1 MTSLDQGA
9 RLTLIGGPER
19 DARRDFAED
28 VRAGLTSRPK
38 WLSAR
43 HLYDARGSELFA
55 EICEQPEYYPTRTEG
70 AILREIAPKLAAR
83 FDRAP
88 QLVELGS
95 GSAEKTRALI
105 EALIAHHGALTY
117 EPIDI
122 SRSALE
128 LSAEELLGAYPELE
142 VCAVADEYLSGLR
155 QLAAIPER
163 SESPRLVVWLGSS
176 IGNFHREEA
185 ARFLT
190 VLRGSLR
197 PEDRLLVGFDRRK
210 DAATLEAAYDD
221 AAGVTAAFIR
231 NLLDRIDREFGSAFD
246 SAAWGYQARYDVD
259 LGRVEM
265 TLECPDARSV
275 AIPGLDLEVPFEA
288 GERIHVENSYKY
300 SDDEIRALAESAGLG
315 VLEHWTDADE
325 RFREVLFAP
334 RFGT

>member
-1 MTSLDQGA
+1 M
-9 RLTLIGGPER
+9 TLIGGPER

-43 HLYDARGSELFA
+43 HLYDARGSALFA

-70 AILREIAPKLAAR
+70 AILREIAPQLAAR

-105 EALIAHHGALTY
+105 EALIARHGDLTY

-128 LSAEELLGAYPELE
+128 LSAEELLADYPELD
-142 VCAVADEYLSGLR
+142 VYAVADEYLPGLR
-155 QLAAIPER
+155 RLAEIPER
-163 SESPRLVVWLGSS
+163 SESPRLIVWLGSS

-210 DAATLEAAYDD
+210 GAPELEAAYDD
-221 AAGVTAAFIR
+221 GAGVTAAFIR
-231 NLLDRIDREFGSAFD
+231 NLLDRIDREFGSDFG
-246 SAAWGYQARYDVD
+246 SAAWSFQARYDEE

-265 TLECPDARSV
+265 TLECPDARRV
-275 AIPGLDLEVPFEA
+275 AIPELDMDVPFEA
-288 GERIHVENSYKY
+288 GERIHMENSYKY
-300 SDDEIRALAESAGLG
+300 SEGEIRALADTAGLR
-315 VLEHWTDADE
+315 VLEHWTDPDE
-325 RFREVLFAP
+325 RFCEVLFAT
-334 RFGT
+334 R